1 MDSPPAVDPVLNEAL
16 DLAFDAAFVETL
28 RDWAREL
35 GFDALAVTDTDLSAY
50 EAGFSDWLAQGFHGS
65 MGYLAAHGLK
75 RFRPAELVPGT
86 RRVITVRKNYLP
98 ADVAGPARVLG
109 DPSLGYVSRYA
120 LGRDYHK
127 VLRGQLQKL
136 AERITA
142 RVGAFG
148 YRVFVD
154 SAPVYETGLA
164 EKSGLGWKGKHSLVL
179 NREAGSWFFL
189 GELFVDFDLPVD
201 APVTPHCGSCTAC
214 MAICPTRAIVADGVV
229 DARRCIS
236 YLTIETDDDIPEAL
250 RRAMGNR
257 IYGCDDCQLV
267 CPWNRFAKTVA
278 DADFRARH
286 GLDAPGLI
294 ELFLWDEATFL
305 QRTEGMAI
313 RRIGWHRWL
322 RNVAVAL
329 GNWLAVSPQ
338 EASARAALSAR
349 LGAISPALDRHIEWA
364 LAQSAAASSS
374 EEAVDQSGQ

>member
-1 MDSPPAVDPVLNEAL
+1 MRDAPRQ
-16 DLAFDAAFVETL
+16 FDEAFVAEM
-28 RDWAREL
+28 RGWALAL
-35 GFDALAVTDTDLSAY
+35 GFDALGVTDTNLSAY
-50 EAGFSDWLAQGFHGS
+50 EAGFLDWLARGFHGS
-65 MGYLAAHGLK
+65 MDYMAAHGLK

-98 ADVAGPARVLG
+98 ADVEGPAQVLG
-109 DPSLGYVSRYA
+109 DPALGYVSRYA

-136 AERITA
+136 ADRLTEA
-142 RVGAFG
+142 VGSFG

-179 NREAGSWFFL
+179 NRQAGSWFFL

-201 APVTPHCGSCTAC
+201 APATPHCGSCTAC
-214 MAICPTRAIVADGVV
+214 ITVCPTQAIIADGVV

-236 YLTIETDDDIPEAL
+236 YLTIETDDDIPEPL

-286 GLDAPGLI
+286 GLDAPSLL
-294 ELFLWDEATFL
+294 ELFAWDEAEFL
-305 QRTEGMAI
+305 RRTEGMAI
-313 RRIGWHRWL
+313 RRIGWYRWL
-322 RNVAVAL
+322 RNIAVAL
-329 GNWLAVSPQ
+329 GNWLAVAAQKPPIR
-338 EASARAALSAR
+338 RALQAR
-349 LGAISPALDRHIEWA
+349 LGQVSPALDRHIHWA
-364 LAQSAAASSS
+364 LAQEAAPAHH
-374 EEAVDQSGQ
+374 AGQKV